1 MTLGDSGSVGPVA
14 QASLKLLWSG
24 ATLVGLRRLATL
36 LPKQYADTAF
46 FFDGVE
52 SCVALTIDDGLCR
65 RGEEG
70 ASLVE
75 EVRELLARHNAQC
88 TFFVCSKYLAGV
100 EAAAGALVADGH
112 ELGNHMAED
121 LNMVY
126 PKMAEAEFAAA
137 LRANTEAIEAL
148 PGAPRVR
155 WFRAPQGVLS
165 TAMSHAVQSQQLRHA
180 LGDAYCDDWAMSHNV
195 PYVVRTLL
203 RQVTPG
209 SIIVLHMPEKGFREH
224 TFRVLE
230 RLLDGLDERGLRC
243 ATLSECAELQLAS
256 SLLGKPLSLPPAAAD
271 TRTSPGCAC
280 IPPWG
285 PCRSGPAAETYAP
298 PDGAVA
304 GPSSS
309 SSGGA
314 AAADAGG
321 SGGDVPDVS
330 EQLSASAANPSAHK
344 DSIELV

>member
-1 MTLGDSGSVGPVA
+1 MTLGDGGSVGRVA
-14 QASLKLLWSG
+14 QASLKLLWSS

-52 SCVALTIDDGLCR
+52 GCVALTIDDGLCR

-70 ASLVE
+70 ASMVE
-75 EVRELLARHNAQC
+75 EVRELLARHEAHC

-100 EAAAGALVADGH
+100 EAAAGSLVADGH

-126 PKMAEAEFAAA
+126 PKMGEAEFAAE

-148 PGAPRVR
+148 PGAPKVR

-195 PYVVRTLL
+195 PYVVKTLL

-230 RLLDGLDERGLRC
+230 RLLDGLHERGLRC
-243 ATLSECAELQLAS
+243 APLSECAELQLAS
-256 SLLGKPLSLPPAAAD
+256 SLVGKPLSLPPAADIPTYA
-271 TRTSPGCAC
+271 SCAC

-285 PCRSGPAAETYAP
+285 PCCSGLAAETYAP
-298 PDGAVA
+298 TDEAVA

-309 SSGGA
+309 SSSGA

-330 EQLSASAANPSAHK
+330 EQLSASAADPSARK
-344 DSIELV
+344 ETVELI